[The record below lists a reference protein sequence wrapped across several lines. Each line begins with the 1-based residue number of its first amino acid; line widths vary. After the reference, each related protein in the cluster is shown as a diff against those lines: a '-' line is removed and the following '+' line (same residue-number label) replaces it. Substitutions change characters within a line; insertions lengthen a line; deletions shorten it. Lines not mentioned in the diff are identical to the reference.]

1 MAEEYIIGNDAQF
14 NENVDILGKLN
25 LFDDTNLKNIKISG
39 TADLTGQLS
48 ASTGIFS
55 GLVTAADINA
65 IGGNFTGIVTANEYY
80 GTFRGSID
88 PSVADDKIS
97 EGNSTAE
104 VVDSGSN
111 GHFKVTTEGT
121 EKLRITS
128 QGRVG
133 INEDEP
139 SATLHVQD
147 EGTTNPVLY
156 LKGGNAQEG
165 DIAFPDGEALQVGHW
180 NGSDTFTERFK
191 IHSSGRVGIGTNP
204 SAGLHVIRHVHID
217 VTPETDANS
226 AVGQGNWATESA
238 LCLKGDY
245 GGGIAFNDHDYQGW
259 ILHTLDYGRGFFVL
273 NGTVGGAS
281 TERLRIN
288 ENGLELRHAT
298 EQFNSFIRTG
308 STNSGDYIG
317 NLAYRANDSAGNL
330 TEYVKL
336 LGQIVDNANGSEDSR
351 YNIETM
357 RGGSLTQS
365 ARAESGYFLTPNNPG
380 VYLDALDW
388 SNTNKYMHNG
398 FQFWQVGNHWNNS
411 TGTFTCPVAG
421 KYFVAVDAQG
431 HRTSTQTGGDP
442 QYASLQPQVNN
453 GNVGHKSVVTTRD
466 GGGTAGS
473 IAPHQ
478 SFGFSI
484 ILDVQ
489 ANDTIRVFSDEG
501 FRTNTQNHLTI
512 YLLG

>member
-1 MAEEYIIGNDAQF
+1 MAEEYIIGSNAQF
-14 NENVDILGKLN
+14 NENVDVLGKLN
-25 LFDDTNLKNIKISG
+25 LFDDTDLKNIKISG
-39 TADLTGQLS
+39 TADLTGQLT
-48 ASTGIFS
+48 ASSGIFS
-55 GLVTAADINA
+55 GIVTSTKLDVKDISA

-80 GTFRGSID
+80 GTFKGSID
-88 PSVADDKIS
+88 PSVADDKIT
-97 EGNSTAE
+97 EGNSSAE
-104 VVDSGSN
+104 VIDSGSD
-111 GHFKVTTEGT
+111 GRFIVKTE
-121 EKLRITS
+121 
-128 QGRVG
+128 
-133 INEDEP
+133 N
-139 SATLHVQD
+139 
-147 EGTTNPVLY
+147 
-156 LKGGNAQEG
+156 
-165 DIAFPDGEALQVGHW
+165 
-180 NGSDTFTERFK
+180 TERLLIK
-191 IHSSGRVGIGTNP
+191 NDGKVGIGTDP
-204 SAGLHVIRHVHID
+204 KAGLHILRHVHVDI
-217 VTPETDANS
+217 TPEIDANS
-226 AVGQGNWATESA
+226 AVGQGDWATESA

-245 GGGIAFNDHDYQGW
+245 GGGIALNDHDYQGW

-336 LGQIVDNANGSEDSR
+336 LGQIVDNGNGSEDSR

-357 RGGSLTQS
+357 RGGSLTQT
-365 ARAESGYFLTPNNPG
+365 ARAESGYFLTPSNPG

-388 SNTNKYMHNG
+388 SNSNNYMHNG

-421 KYFVAVDAQG
+421 KYFVAADAQG
-431 HRTSTQTGGDP
+431 HRTSDQAGASQ
-442 QYASLQPQVNN
+442 QYANLVPQVNN
-453 GNVGHKSVVTTRD
+453 FNVGIEAVATTRD
-466 GGGTAGS
+466 GGGTSGS
-473 IAPHQ
+473 LAPHT

-484 ILDVQ
+484 ILKVQ
-489 ANDTIRVFSDEG
+489 ANDTIRVNSNHG
-501 FRTNTQNHLTI
+501 FRSNTQNHLTI